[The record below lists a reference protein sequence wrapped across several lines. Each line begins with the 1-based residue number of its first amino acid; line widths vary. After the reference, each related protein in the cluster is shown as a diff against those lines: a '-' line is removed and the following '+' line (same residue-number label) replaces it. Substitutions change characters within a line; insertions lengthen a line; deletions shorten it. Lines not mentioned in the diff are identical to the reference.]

1 MRSHVCTRLAKG
13 AGEKKS
19 GCSTYRFRHNCQQTE
34 DCQFQTQAE
43 RMLHTDPPSHAGHCK
58 TTNVSR
64 FESDVNSCTCLHAS
78 PQGKPRM
85 CACLLGMLERRGIY
99 PHGARCLERTEH
111 EDMIEEQ
118 DAQTQTVVCGSF
130 QRQCSNARGKRLATA
145 RFVVSYVL
153 PAPSSTLTR
162 THTHTALSRSR
173 PVSYARRQGD
183 TRNCIIIFKNRTDK
197 FKNIHYL

>member
-99 PHGARCLERTEH
+99 PHGDRCLEH
-111 EDMIEEQ
+111 EDMMEEQ

-130 QRQCSNARGKRLATA
+130 QSAVQQRAWEAPGYCKVRGLICFTCAFKHAHKNTHTHSAQQVASCIVCATA
-145 RFVVSYVL
+145 RGHPKLHHHFQKQK
-153 PAPSSTLTR
+153 R
-162 THTHTALSRSR
+162 
-173 PVSYARRQGD
+173 
-183 TRNCIIIFKNRTDK
+183 
-197 FKNIHYL
+197 